1 MPAEFVHLHVHSHY
15 SLLDGLA
22 KIDDLIKIAK
32 EYEMPALALT
42 DHGNMYGAIEF
53 YKKCKKAGIK
63 PIIGSEVYVAFESLH
78 DKRPGIDN
86 KRYHLVLLAKN
97 ETGYKNLIKLV
108 TLSNLEGY
116 YYKPRIDKKILR
128 KHHEGL
134 IGLSACL
141 AGEVPKAILNE
152 SDLNRAEK
160 VALEYEEIFG
170 KGNFFLETGYHPTI
184 NEFNAL
190 NEKMPLL
197 SKKTGIPLV
206 ATQDVHYIKP
216 EDNIPHDT
224 LVAIQTNSTLS
235 DTNRLTMKDED
246 FSFTSPKVMA
256 KNFKNIP
263 EAITNSL
270 KIADM
275 CNIEL
280 ELGKWV
286 FPKVET
292 KDNISPEDELC
303 RVSHEKLEDFINREK
318 LNDEIKN
325 KAKERLKY
333 ELNIINTKGYAPY
346 FLIVADIINYAH
358 KNNIFTNTRGS
369 AAGSFTSYLIG
380 ITNIDPLKYKLPFE
394 RFLNPDRPSPPDI
407 DMDFADDKRD
417 IILNYVKEK
426 YGTNKVAQIGTFG
439 TMMAKGSV
447 RDVTRALG
455 YPYDLGDRIANL
467 VPLGSQGFPM
477 TIDTALKITPEL
489 SKLYKEDA
497 KVKEILNLAKKIEG
511 CARHISVHAAGV
523 VISPT
528 ELTDF
533 VPLQLEP
540 KGEKIITQYD
550 MHAVEDAGL
559 LKFDFLGIRNLSI
572 LGNAVSLVKKFRNI
586 DVDME
591 NIPLDDKKTFELL
604 GRGETMGLFQ
614 LGGAGMT
621 RWLRELKP
629 STIHDINAMVAL
641 FRPGPMENIPE
652 YIKRKY
658 DPALIQYL
666 DPRLEEILS
675 ESYGVIT
682 YQDDVLLIA
691 INLAG
696 FTWIEA
702 DKLRKAMGKKIPAE
716 MAAQKEKLL
725 TGFTENGLDK
735 NKAEELWRLIEPF
748 AAYGFNKAHAASYGR
763 VAYQTAYMK
772 ANFPAEYMTA
782 VLTAESGDTEKI
794 AEIINECKK
803 MDIPV
808 LPPDVNESF
817 GKFTVIKGKD
827 ANKPAIDYA
836 HNEINVK
843 QDTSLRQDQIRFGL
857 YTIKNLGAEI
867 AEAIIEERKKNGKF
881 NSFSD
886 FLERVRHKNLNK
898 KSLESLIKAGAMDS
912 LGERGQLINNIEEA
926 LLYNKEITKSAGQN
940 QNSLFGLME
949 DQTSIPAFT
958 LKESPSMPPE
968 EKLSWE
974 KDLLGLYI
982 SGHPLDKFKER
993 FKEKNISIKNTKE
1006 LMNGISTVVAGIAE
1020 SIKLITTKK
1029 DEQMCFMKIAD
1040 LSDNIEI
1047 VVFPKKFTDHKDLLT
1062 MDKILAIE
1070 GTISRRNGSVSILAE
1085 KIKELK

>member
-1 MPAEFVHLHVHSHY
+1 MSAKFVHLHVHSHY

-22 KIDDLIKIAK
+22 KIDDLIKKAK
-32 EYEMPALALT
+32 EYKMEALALT

-63 PIIGSEVYVAFESLH
+63 PIIGSEVYVALDSRL

-97 ETGYKNLIKLV
+97 EVGYKNLIKLV

-116 YYKPRIDKKILR
+116 YYKPRIDKEILR
-128 KHHEGL
+128 KYSEGL
-134 IGLSACL
+134 IGLTACL
-141 AGEVPKAILNE
+141 GGEIPKAIINE
-152 SDLNRAEK
+152 IDLERAK
-160 VALEYEEIFG
+160 KIALEYEDIFG
-170 KGNFFLETGYHPTI
+170 KGNFYLEVGYHPTI
-184 NEFNAL
+184 KEYTTL
-190 NEKMPLL
+190 NEKMSLL
-197 SKKTGIPLV
+197 SERTGIPMV
-206 ATQDVHYIKP
+206 ATQDVHYINT

-246 FSFTSPKVMA
+246 FSFASPKIM
-256 KNFKNIP
+256 KEDFKDNP
-263 EAITNSL
+263 KAIANSV

-292 KDNISPEDELC
+292 QDNSSPEEELF
-303 RVSHEKLEDFINREK
+303 RVSHERLEAFIVREK
-318 LNDEIKN
+318 LDVEQ
-325 KAKERLKY
+325 KEVAEKRLEY

-346 FLIVADIINYAH
+346 FLIVSDIINFAH

-369 AAGSFTSYLIG
+369 AAGSFASYLIG
-380 ITNIDPLKYKLPFE
+380 ITNVDPLKYKLPFE

-407 DMDFADDKRD
+407 DMDFADNKRD
-417 IILNYVKEK
+417 TILDYVKEK
-426 YGTNKVAQIGTFG
+426 YGMDKVAQIGTFG

-455 YPYDLGDRIANL
+455 YPYDLGDTIANL
-467 VPLGSQGFPM
+467 IPLGSQGFPM
-477 TIDTALKITPEL
+477 TIDNALKVTPEL
-489 SKLYKEDA
+489 AKLYKEDE
-497 KVKEILNLAKKIEG
+497 KVKEVINLAKKIEG

-528 ELTDF
+528 PLTDF
-533 VPLQLEP
+533 VPLQFEP
-540 KGEKIITQYD
+540 KGKKVITQYD

-559 LKFDFLGIRNLSI
+559 LKFDFLGIKNLSI
-572 LGNAVSLVKKFRNI
+572 LGSAVNLVKKFRGV

-591 NIPLDDKKTFELL
+591 NIPLDDEKTFKLL
-604 GRGETMGLFQ
+604 GKGGTMGLFQ
-614 LGGAGMT
+614 LGGTGMT

-658 DPALIQYL
+658 DPSLIKYL
-666 DPRLEEILS
+666 DPRLKEILS

-691 INLAG
+691 IHLAG

-725 TGFTENGLDK
+725 TGFIEHGLTED
-735 NKAEELWRLIEPF
+735 KAEELWRLIEPF
-748 AAYGFNKAHAASYGR
+748 AAYGFNKAHAASYGK

-782 VLTAESGDTEKI
+782 VLTAESGDMEKI
-794 AEIINECKK
+794 AETINECKK
-803 MDIPV
+803 MELPV
-808 LPPDVNESF
+808 LPPDINESF
-817 GKFTVIKGKD
+817 GKFTVIKGKI
-827 ANKPAIDYA
+827 NKKSLSAIDDS
-836 HNEINVK
+836 NKTEPNINPE
-843 QDTSLRQDQIRFGL
+843 QDQIRFGL
-857 YTIKNLGAEI
+857 YTIKNLGREI
-867 AEAIIEERKKNGKF
+867 AEAIIEERKRNGKF
-881 NSFSD
+881 NSFPD
-886 FLERVRHKNLNK
+886 FLERVKHKNLNK
-898 KSLESLIKAGAMDS
+898 KSLESLTKTGAMDS
-912 LGERGQLINNIEEA
+912 LGERGKLLGNMEEA
-926 LLYNKEITKSAGQN
+926 LEYNKELTKSVGQN

-949 DQTSIPAFT
+949 DQSTIPTFT
-958 LKESPSMPPE
+958 LKEIPIALPE

-974 KDLLGLYI
+974 KDLLGLYV
-982 SGHPLDKFKER
+982 SGHPLDKFKDR
-993 FKEKNISIKNTKE
+993 FEEKNISIKNVKKS
-1006 LMNGISTVVAGIAE
+1006 MDGISAVAAGIVE
-1020 SIKLITTKK
+1020 SVKPIITKK
-1029 DEQMCFMKIAD
+1029 GDQMCFMKIAD
-1040 LSDNIEI
+1040 IFDSIEI
-1047 VVFPKKFTDHKDLLT
+1047 VVFPKKFTDYKDLLVT
-1062 MDKILAIE
+1062 DKIIAVE
-1070 GTISRRNGSVSILAE
+1070 GSISRRNGSVSILAE

>member
-1 MPAEFVHLHVHSHY
+1 MSAEFIHLHVHSHY

-22 KIDDLIKIAK
+22 KIDDLIEKAK
-32 EYEMPALALT
+32 AYKMPALALT

-63 PIIGSEVYVAFESLH
+63 PIIGAEVYVAFESRL

-97 ETGYKNLIKLV
+97 EIGYKNLIKLV

-116 YYKPRIDKKILR
+116 YYKPRIDKEILR
-128 KHHEGL
+128 KYHEGL

-141 AGEVPKAILNE
+141 AGEVPKAALIDSSLQ
-152 SDLNRAEK
+152 RAAEI
-160 VALEYEEIFG
+160 ALEYEEIFG
-170 KGNFFLETGYHPTI
+170 KGNFFLEIGHHPTI
-184 NEFNAL
+184 NEFNVL
-190 NEKMPLL
+190 NERMPLL

-235 DTNRLTMKDED
+235 DTNRMTMKDED
-246 FSFTSPKVMA
+246 FSFTSPEIMA
-256 KNFKNIP
+256 GNFKKNP
-263 EAITNSL
+263 EAIANTV
-270 KIADM
+270 KIADK
-275 CNIEL
+275 CDIEL

-286 FPKVET
+286 FPKIIT
-292 KDNISPEDELC
+292 KNNAAPEKELS
-303 RVSHEKLEDFINREK
+303 RISHEE
-318 LNDEIKN
+318 LNVFIKN
-325 KAKERLKY
+325 NPTLKNEAEKRLEY

-346 FLIVADIINYAH
+346 FLIVADIINFAH

-369 AAGSFTSYLIG
+369 AAGSLVSYLVG
-380 ITNIDPLKYKLPFE
+380 ITNVDPLKYQLPFE

-417 IILNYVKEK
+417 IILDYVKEK
-426 YGTNKVAQIGTFG
+426 YGKDKVAQIGTFG
-439 TMMAKGSV
+439 TMMARGSV
-447 RDVTRALG
+447 RDVARALG
-455 YPYDLGDRIANL
+455 HPYEVGDRIANL
-467 VPLGSQGFPM
+467 IPLGSQGFPM
-477 TIDTALKITPEL
+477 TIETAIKITPEL
-489 SKLYKEDA
+489 SKLYKEDKKA
-497 KVKEILNLAKKIEG
+497 KGVIDLAKRIEG

-533 VPLQLEP
+533 VPLQFEP

-572 LGNAVSLVKKFRNI
+572 LGNAVNLVKKFRNI

-604 GRGETMGLFQ
+604 GKGSTMGLFQ
-614 LGGAGMT
+614 LGGTGMT

-629 STIHDINAMVAL
+629 TTIHDINAVVAL

-652 YIKRKY
+652 YIKRKHN
-658 DPALIQYL
+658 PSLIKYL
-666 DPRLEEILS
+666 DPRLKDILS
-675 ESYGVIT
+675 NSYGVIT

-725 TGFTENGLDK
+725 TGFTLKGLDK

-748 AAYGFNKAHAASYGR
+748 AAYGFNKAHAASYGK

-794 AEIINECKK
+794 AEIISECKK
-803 MDIPV
+803 MNIPV
-808 LPPDVNESF
+808 LPPDINESF
-817 GKFTVIKGKD
+817 GKFTVIKSSK
-827 ANKPAIDYA
+827 
-836 HNEINVK
+836 E
-843 QDTSLRQDQIRFGL
+843 DQIRFGL

-881 NSFSD
+881 KSFSG

-912 LGERGQLINNIEEA
+912 LGERRQLLFNTEEA
-926 LLYNKEITKSAGQN
+926 LEYNKELVKSTNQN
-940 QNSLFGLME
+940 QNSLFGLMQ
-949 DQTSIPAFT
+949 DQSSITAFT
-958 LKESPSMPPE
+958 LKESAPAQAE
-968 EKLSWE
+968 EKLMWE
-974 KDLLGLYI
+974 KDLLGLYV
-982 SGHPLDKFKER
+982 SGHPLEKFKGR
-993 FKEKNISIKNTKE
+993 FENKNISITKTKE
-1006 LMNGISTVVAGIAE
+1006 SMNGISAVVAGIVE
-1020 SIKLITTKK
+1020 SIKLINTKK
-1029 DEQMCFMKIAD
+1029 GDQMCFMKIAD
-1040 LSDNIEI
+1040 FSDNIE
-1047 VVFPKKFTDHKDLLT
+1047 VVIFPKKFTDYKNLLVA
-1062 MDKILAIE
+1062 DKILAVE
-1070 GTISRRNGSVSILAE
+1070 GAVSRRNGSVSILAE